1 MRGMQCHTAVSN
13 VSPTLS
19 TYHEAIK
26 SADTPSWLEAI
37 KAEHNMI
44 KRTGMYEL
52 INLPCGHKALGSK
65 TVFKL
70 KLKVDRT
77 TNHYKAHIV
86 VQGCGQ

>member
-1 MRGMQCHTAVSN
+1 MSSVAN
-13 VSPTLS
+13 ASPTPS

-26 SADTPSWLEAI
+26 SADAPSWLQAI
-37 KAEHNMI
+37 KAEHDQKSRDI
-44 KRTGMYEL
+44 C
-52 INLPCGHKALGSK
+52 LPRGHKALKSK

-70 KLKVDRT
+70 KLKVDRM